1 MPFIIRSN
9 IIDLDPYYGD
19 TYHDEI
25 LAVFCDENDAIN
37 YIENNKEKFSDNDY
51 EIFEYWKGDELKYK
65 KLFKYF
71 DFKM

>member
-1 MPFIIRSN
+1 MKM
-9 IIDLDPYYGD
+9 
-19 TYHDEI
+19 
-25 LAVFCDENDAIN
+25 N

>member
-25 LAVFCDENDAIN
+25 LAVFCDEN
-37 YIENNKEKFSDNDY
+37 
-51 EIFEYWKGDELKYK
+51 ELHRE
-65 KLFKYF
+65 
-71 DFKM
+71 